1 MLSRMWRERHDVEP
15 TVPLRLMGKGSDYS
29 EALALLKDSSR
40 DHARLRDAEDWRAF
54 KKRNQ
59 AGQFLY
65 LYRFGRTIFAWG
77 TSTGTND
84 RVRKACMFDSTLTGK
99 YDRRVDFLMLR
110 LIHRDFEAW
119 AFCTR
124 GHARTVEA
132 TLRRRFEQSHCYRG
146 FPNACCRFSISR
158 SIHAAFRRTGHY
170 RRLGER
176 DRRGFEQFMREVFFA
191 RRPLRKKPNGV
202 TFKYGD
208 TLEPWFLREIGHP
221 QLEPAIEA
229 ALKVRFPEPG
239 SRWRSPL

>member
-1 MLSRMWRERHDVEP
+1 MKA
-15 TVPLRLMGKGSDYS
+15 T
-29 EALALLKDSSR
+29 SR
-40 DHARLRDAEDWRAF
+40 DHARLRDAEDWRTF
-54 KKRNQ
+54 KKRHR

-119 AFCTR
+119 AFSTR
-124 GHARTVEA
+124 GRARTVEA
-132 TLRRRFEQSHCYRG
+132 TLRRRFEQAHCYRG
-146 FPNACCRFSISR
+146 FPNACCRFNISR
-158 SIHAAFRRTGHY
+158 TIHAAFRRSGHY
-170 RRLGER
+170 RRLSER

-191 RRPLRKKPNGV
+191 RPPLKNARHV

-208 TLEPWFLREIGHP
+208 TLEPKFLRGLGLRQFER
-221 QLEPAIEA
+221 AVTA
-229 ALKVRFPEPG
+229 ALGVQFPP
-239 SRWRSPL
+239 